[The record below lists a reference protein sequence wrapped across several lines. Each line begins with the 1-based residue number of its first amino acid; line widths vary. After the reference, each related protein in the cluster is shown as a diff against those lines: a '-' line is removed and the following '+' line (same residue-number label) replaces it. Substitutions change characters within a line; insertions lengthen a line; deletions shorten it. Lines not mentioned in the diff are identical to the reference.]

1 MEEKVITITED
12 NYTEYIPLD
21 PIAFSMAEGGAMGS
35 PGEVIIIDKNSD
47 IYNFWLQDVEHETA
61 KRIIPVLFKCH
72 FAGWGMFW
80 QNRPAEGWHYFN
92 LGAGNHLLIKD
103 SLYNDFY
110 PEVQGYMDRPALLYQ
125 RWIKLVLA
133 IMRLKE

>member
-1 MEEKVITITED
+1 MEEKVITITEE

-35 PGEVIIIDKNSD
+35 PGEVIIVDKNSNV
-47 IYNFWLQDVEHETA
+47 YNFWLQGVEHETA

-72 FAGWGMFW
+72 IAGWGMFW

>member
-1 MEEKVITITED
+1 MEEKVITITEE

-35 PGEVIIIDKNSD
+35 PGEVIIVDKNSD
-47 IYNFWLQDVEHETA
+47 IYNFWLQGVEHETA
-61 KRIIPVLFKCH
+61 KKIIPVLFKCH
-72 FAGWGMFW
+72 SAGWGMFRL
-80 QNRPAEGWHYFN
+80 NRPAEGWHYFN
-92 LGAGNHLLIKD
+92 LGAGNHLLIRD

-110 PEVQGYMDRPALLYQ
+110 PEVQGYMNRPALLYQ
-125 RWIKLVLA
+125 RWLKLVLA

>member
-1 MEEKVITITED
+1 MEEKFITLTEE

-35 PGEVIIIDKNSD
+35 PGEVIIVNKNSE

-61 KRIIPVLFKCH
+61 KRIIPDLFKCKFGIFGH
-72 FAGWGMFW
+72 SK
-80 QNRPAEGWHYFN
+80 PASGWHYFD

-110 PEVQGYMDRPALLYQ
+110 PEVQEYMDRPALLYQ
-125 RWIKLVLA
+125 RWLKLVLA